1 LIFEVNSEQL
11 KVDHQVQSLNNDQFS
26 KKLNVSLDVETFSIG
41 GINEKG

>member
-11 KVDHQVQSLNNDQFS
+11 NVDHQVQNLNNDQLS
-26 KKLNVSLDVETFSIG
+26 KKLNVSLTRKHFSIG